1 MSKNMTES
9 LRFVDEMI
17 EKAEYDSYC
26 ESKECGIKHE
36 NFYLFNLKVL
46 KTLIKE
52 ESEKSNE

>member
-1 MSKNMTES
+1 MNNKMKES

-17 EKAEYDSYC
+17 EKAEYDSHC
-26 ESKECGIKHE
+26 ESKELGIKHE

-52 ESEKSNE
+52 ESEKPNG

>member
-1 MSKNMTES
+1 MNKDMTES

-17 EKAEYDSYC
+17 VKAQYDSYS
-26 ESKECGIKHE
+26 ESKKCGVRHE

>member
-1 MSKNMTES
+1 MTES

-17 EKAEYDSYC
+17 EKAEYDSFS
-26 ESKECGIKHE
+26 ESKKCGMKYE

-52 ESEKSNE
+52 ESEESGG

>member
-1 MSKNMTES
+1 MKES

-17 EKAEYDSYC
+17 EKAEYDSYS
-26 ESKECGIKHE
+26 ESKECGVKHE

-52 ESEKSNE
+52 EREKPNE